1 MATKQPRF
9 YAESDEE
16 KRTGVQEDPAEHFS
30 GYAVMGQPFR
40 SGYYLAF
47 RHFRRS
53 SVGPGYRAVW
63 VRTPSGGWTIYA
75 DAAPELSCARYFG
88 SALDEAV
95 TTTVGIEWDGP
106 ASATIRVPDRVEWH
120 LELGS
125 SLETRALT
133 SMALRM
139 PPALWRRNSVL
150 RAMGA
155 MAGTMLGAGRMSIC
169 GVAPNG
175 QSFQAQPRRLW
186 QVLESTAVVGGR
198 DAGGPGPLR
207 EQDRLGGFWLPQ
219 RGLFAAD
226 LGVRFPSTVPAAV
239 DAVAY

>member
-16 KRTGVQEDPAEHFS
+16 KWTGDEPDPAEHFS

-95 TTTVGIEWDGP
+95 ITTVDIEWDGP

-125 SLETRALT
+125 SLPTGALT
-133 SMALRM
+133 AMALRM

-155 MAGTMLGAGRMSIC
+155 VAGTMLGAGRMSIC

-186 QVLESTAVVGGR
+186 QVLQTTAVVDGR
-198 DAGGPGPLR
+198 DAGRPGPLR

-226 LGVRFPSTVPAAV
+226 LGVRFPSTAPAAV
-239 DAVAY
+239 DAAAY